1 MNTIETGKYIVHL
14 IISLL
19 SDHKPMEKPDT
30 VTFEDI
36 YHMSVKHNVSVMAL
50 IAIDRLT
57 VKPDDAL
64 YKQWDQHRS
73 ASIAQGIIQLAE
85 RDQLYKKLEEKQI
98 QYLPLKGCLL
108 KEMYPKPEFR
118 EMSDLDILIR
128 PQSQEEVKEL
138 MESSGY
144 ITENFG
150 IKKDDSYRKPP
161 FMHVEMHHMLLEDV
175 IISQMNITDSFLLDP
190 FSHAHQINDSG
201 RFELSPEDMYI
212 YLMVHNA
219 KHYIRKGTGI
229 RQFIDFIV
237 YEQTVDIDHDYVDKR
252 LDEIGLGWFKR
263 NSDQLLECW
272 VNGTD
277 IPSELDEMQN
287 TVFSSGSYGS
297 AESKVRINM
306 NNASGNKVSSAGYLR
321 YRFFPPYRIMKAS
334 YPVLRKKPWLLP
346 AVWIYRI
353 SFKGVPRV
361 KRHLKELR
369 LFKSIQKYSDQE

>member
-1 MNTIETGKYIVHL
+1 MNPIETGKYIVHL

-19 SDHKPMEKPDT
+19 NDQKPMEKPEHIA
-30 VTFEDI
+30 FKDI
-36 YHMSVKHNVSVMAL
+36 YRMSVKHNVCVMTLNAV
-50 IAIDRLT
+50 DRLS
-57 VKPDDAL
+57 VKPDDDL
-64 YKQWDQHRS
+64 YKEWDQRRNV
-73 ASIAQGIIQLAE
+73 SIAQGILQLNE
-85 RDQLYKKLEEKQI
+85 RDQLFKKLEESHI

-118 EMSDLDILIR
+118 EMSDLDILIK
-128 PQSQEEVKEL
+128 PESQENVKEL

-161 FMHVEMHHMLLEDV
+161 FVHVEMHHMLLEDV

-190 FSHAHQINDSG
+190 FSYAHQINNSG

-212 YLMVHNA
+212 YLTVHNA

-237 YEQTVDIDHDYVDKR
+237 FERTVDIDQNYVNKR
-252 LDEIGLGWFKR
+252 LDDIGLAWFKR
-263 NSDQLLECW
+263 DTDQLLKCW
-272 VNGTD
+272 KDGTAV
-277 IPSELDEMQN
+277 PAELEEMQN

-306 NNASGNKVSSAGYLR
+306 KNASDTELSEAGYLR

-334 YPVLRKKPWLLP
+334 YPVLRKQPWLLP
-346 AVWIYRI
+346 AVWLYRI
-353 SFKGVPRV
+353 AFKGFPKT
-361 KRHLKELR
+361 KRHLRELR
-369 LFKSIQKYSDQE
+369 LFKSIQKHSDD

>member
-1 MNTIETGKYIVHL
+1 
-14 IISLL
+14 
-19 SDHKPMEKPDT
+19 
-30 VTFEDI
+30 
-36 YHMSVKHNVSVMAL
+36 
-50 IAIDRLT
+50 
-57 VKPDDAL
+57 
-64 YKQWDQHRS
+64 
-73 ASIAQGIIQLAE
+73 
-85 RDQLYKKLEEKQI
+85 
-98 QYLPLKGCLL
+98 
-108 KEMYPKPEFR
+108 
-118 EMSDLDILIR
+118 
-128 PQSQEEVKEL
+128 
-138 MESSGY
+138 
-144 ITENFG
+144 
-150 IKKDDSYRKPP
+150 
-161 FMHVEMHHMLLEDV
+161 MHVEMHHELLEDV
-175 IISQMNITDSFLLDP
+175 IISQMDISDSFLLDP
-190 FSHAHQINDSG
+190 FSYAHQINNSG

-212 YLMVHNA
+212 YLIVHNA

-237 YEQTVDIDHDYVDKR
+237 YEHTRDINQNYVEKR

-297 AESKVRINM
+297 AESKVRINI

-369 LFKSIQKYSDQE
+369 LFKSIQKHSDQE